1 MLRIGITGGIGSG
14 KSVVCRI
21 FQTVGIPVYFADE
34 RAKTIVDHDLRVIE
48 EVQKIFGSNIYGESG
63 LDREKMA
70 RIVFTDKEYLKQLNE
85 IIHPAVGRDFG
96 AWCEAHSMHPYVIK
110 EAAILFESGA
120 YREMDEVITIAAPK
134 ERRIPRVMK
143 RDNVTSEQVQTRM
156 NNQYDEARRQELA
169 DHVLFNDGTNMII
182 PQVLAFHM
190 EFSRS
195 TNILG
200 D

>member
-134 ERRIPRVMK
+134 ERRIPRVMR

-195 TNILG
+195 INILG